1 MTSCTKWQNSE
12 QLNVIKINLQ
22 KNVPFQNSYWYYSLL
37 FLFSQDFNGSSSPG
51 GDDKYLSVTKLPLSN
66 DNINWRNSYA
76 CWNNNVLWKYFKF
89 HCNHYHNVR
98 DACKNHYVVIHAN
111 KIYMNY
117 VVEGRIA
124 LQQIKFC
131 CCVMINLKQFTCPG
145 EINTSLSF

>member
-1 MTSCTKWQNSE
+1 MIISIEGTPMLVGIIMFYENI
-12 QLNVIKINLQ
+12 LNFI
-22 KNVPFQNSYWYYSLL
+22 
-37 FLFSQDFNGSSSPG
+37 
-51 GDDKYLSVTKLPLSN
+51 T
-66 DNINWRNSYA
+66 
-76 CWNNNVLWKYFKF
+76 
-89 HCNHYHNVR
+89 NVR